1 MKNKHLN
8 GSTSNEV
15 KNKLFMRIMV
25 RFSEIFGGEQQTL
38 EVIKEV
44 MDQELADKTF
54 LNAEVS
60 YILLIFFIILLIGIY
75 AS

>member
-1 MKNKHLN
+1 
-8 GSTSNEV
+8 
-15 KNKLFMRIMV
+15 MRIMV